1 MDTHQIKI
9 RQNQRQTKEYERYY
23 KELRSAEIAENENK
37 SQYTLREKKGHR
49 EIITTIKIS
58 KIILVY
64 NSVTLFNR
72 IEEEEK
78 IPMEWRVT
86 DVKPTHKRGN

>member
-1 MDTHQIKI
+1 MKINLNTHWERKRDT
-9 RQNQRQTKEYERYY
+9 
-23 KELRSAEIAENENK
+23 
-37 SQYTLREKKGHR
+37 

-86 DVKPTHKRGN
+86 NVKPTHKRGN